1 MPRVPP
7 FPKCSII
14 LPQSFSPS
22 SSPKQQR
29 CTSYCLLSSLSIHHF
44 KSLLSSDS
52 AFYFS
57 CSTPLVS
64 CHVSVFPN
72 ECLENY
78 RRESKF
84 FCFSSGY
91 ESTFPEPSPTF
102 RHPLGGFQFVC
113 SREDIIPY
121 VRFQQYSLAPSSVRS
136 MSVGDRIVTA
146 SMQANLAGAIME
158 MICISPGSG
167 SLVHVACRVVDSDG
181 HALRP
186 SACIC

>member
-1 MPRVPP
+1 MIDLELLPTLYRICVLLESAFLVCACLCVPP

-44 KSLLSSDS
+44 KYLLSSDS
-52 AFYFS
+52 PFCFT

-91 ESTFPEPSPTF
+91 ESTFPEPCPTF

-121 VRFQQYSLAPSSVRS
+121 VRFQRYRLAPSLF
-136 MSVGDRIVTA
+136 D
-146 SMQANLAGAIME
+146 
-158 MICISPGSG
+158 P
-167 SLVHVACRVVDSDG
+167 CR
-181 HALRP
+181 
-186 SACIC
+186 